1 MKKHPE
7 NANEALVDHLTRQ
20 QSSLFH
26 YILSLV
32 PDPVSAQDILQET
45 NLVLWRKAAE
55 YDSALPFM
63 PWACRI
69 ALYQVKA
76 HRRDQARDLHVF
88 DDEVLDQLAAEP
100 PEAHI
105 GRPLEQGLRGL
116 GGIVSVGIKTFAQ
129 CSLTST
135 FPHSSCPRRLSR
147 ASTTNLLTSH
157 VDTYSGIIDQCGL
170 GWSIG

>member
-1 MKKHPE
+1 MKEHPE

-55 YDSALPFM
+55 YDPALPFM

-69 ALYQVKA
+69 ALFQVKA

-88 DDEVLDQLAAEP
+88 DDDVLDQLAAEP
-100 PEAHI
+100 PEAHV
-105 GRPLEQGLRGL
+105 GRPLEQGLRDCLDRLPSKQRELIIARYQPGA
-116 GGIVSVGIKTFAQ
+116 SVE
-129 CSLTST
+129 SLALESK
-135 FPHSSCPRRLSR
+135 LSPNALSQALFR
-147 ASTTNLLTSH
+147 IRSALADCLERQQQNS
-157 VDTYSGIIDQCGL
+157 
-170 GWSIG
+170 

>member
-1 MKKHPE
+1 MKEHPE

-32 PDPVSAQDILQET
+32 PDPVAAQDILQET

-55 YDSALPFM
+55 YDPALPFM

-69 ALYQVKA
+69 ALFQVKA

-88 DDEVLDQLAAEP
+88 DDDVLDQLAAEP
-100 PEAHI
+100 PDAHV
-105 GRPLEQGLRGL
+105 GRPLEQGLRDCL
-116 GGIVSVGIKTFAQ
+116 E
-129 CSLTST
+129 
-135 FPHSSCPRRLSR
+135 RLPSKQR
-147 ASTTNLLTSH
+147 ELITALKAR
-157 VDTYSGIIDQCGL
+157 QA
-170 GWSIG
+170 

>member
-1 MKKHPE
+1 MKKHPD

-88 DDEVLDQLAAEP
+88 DDDVLDQLAAEP

-105 GRPLEQGLRGL
+105 GRPLEQGLRDCLERLPGKQREL
-116 GGIVSVGIKTFAQ
+116 IIARYQPGASVE
-129 CSLTST
+129 SLALASKLSPNALSQALFRIRSALADCLERQQQTS
-135 FPHSSCPRRLSR
+135 
-147 ASTTNLLTSH
+147 
-157 VDTYSGIIDQCGL
+157 
-170 GWSIG
+170 

>member
-1 MKKHPE
+1 MKEHPE

-32 PDPVSAQDILQET
+32 PDPVAAQDILQET

-55 YDSALPFM
+55 YDPALPFM

-69 ALYQVKA
+69 ALFQVKA

-88 DDEVLDQLAAEP
+88 DDDVLDQLAAEP
-100 PEAHI
+100 PQAHV
-105 GRPLEQGLRGL
+105 GRPLEQSLRDCLERLPSKQRELIIARYQPGA
-116 GGIVSVGIKTFAQ
+116 SVE
-129 CSLTST
+129 SLAVESKLSPNALSQALFRIRRALADCLERQQQTS
-135 FPHSSCPRRLSR
+135 
-147 ASTTNLLTSH
+147 
-157 VDTYSGIIDQCGL
+157 
-170 GWSIG
+170 

>member
-1 MKKHPE
+1 MKKHPD

-88 DDEVLDQLAAEP
+88 DDDVLDQLAAEP

-105 GRPLEQGLRGL
+105 GRPLEQGLRDCLERMPGKQREL
-116 GGIVSVGIKTFAQ
+116 IIARYQPGASVE
-129 CSLTST
+129 SLALASKLSPNALSQAL
-135 FPHSSCPRRLSR
+135 FRIRRALADCLERQQQPS
-147 ASTTNLLTSH
+147 
-157 VDTYSGIIDQCGL
+157 
-170 GWSIG
+170 

>member
-105 GRPLEQGLRGL
+105 GRPLEQGLRYCLERLPSKQRELIIARYQPGA
-116 GGIVSVGIKTFAQ
+116 SVE
-129 CSLTST
+129 SLALASKLSPNALSQALFRIRRALADCLERQQQTS
-135 FPHSSCPRRLSR
+135 
-147 ASTTNLLTSH
+147 
-157 VDTYSGIIDQCGL
+157 
-170 GWSIG
+170 